1 MTYPLPQRRF
11 RRISASAVRAS
22 KKVQLSRTG
31 SRPRAFQRTID
42 DVRTLPLTPQRV
54 TQKAKLSF
62 RNRFPYISVI
72 DEASDF
78 KFGKQLRFAKAHHE
92 IPLEENVGVALG

>member
-1 MTYPLPQRRF
+1 MTHSLQQGRF

-31 SRPRAFQRTID
+31 SRPQRAID
-42 DVRTLPLTPQRV
+42 EVCMLPLTPHRV
-54 TQKAKLSF
+54 TQKTNLSF

-72 DEASDF
+72 DEAGDF
-78 KFGKQLRFAKAHHE
+78 KFGMQLRFAKAHHG
-92 IPLEENVGVALG
+92 IPLEEKWV